1 VIVFFSVSNFQFYPH
16 RPTDTDQPTMSIS
29 FQFEWKANRN
39 FCVTAKHQLDYECC
53 EAQDAR
59 GTDEWLKFAL
69 KGSVELIGYFK
80 TEKAA
85 SQAMVKCWNS
95 AYPTHANHYSFMWN
109 RAGECVDGCY

>member
-1 VIVFFSVSNFQFYPH
+1 
-16 RPTDTDQPTMSIS
+16 MSK

-39 FCVTAKHQLDYECC
+39 FCVTAKHQLDYECA

-59 GTDEWLKFAL
+59 GTNDWFKFAL
-69 KGSVELIGYFK
+69 TGEMSLIGYFK

-95 AYPTHANHYSFMWN
+95 ANPTHANHYSFLWN
-109 RAGECVDGCY
+109 RAGECVDGSY